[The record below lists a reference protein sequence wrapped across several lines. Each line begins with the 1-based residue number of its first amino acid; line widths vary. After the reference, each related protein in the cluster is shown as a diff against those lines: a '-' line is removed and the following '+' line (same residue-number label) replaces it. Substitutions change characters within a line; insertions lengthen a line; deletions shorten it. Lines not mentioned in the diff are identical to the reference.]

1 VKRKKIPS
9 LVKDQKLI
17 EKRRKQIIEAAVS
30 CYKEKGFHKTT
41 TREIAEKAGFSIGTL
56 YEYIRKKEDVLY
68 LVCDAIY
75 EEVQR
80 RVEEATGFHT
90 DAVGQ
95 LKRALFSYFLVM
107 DSMQDEVVMMYQEV
121 KSLSKESLPYVLKK
135 ELEMEE
141 MFEELLMRCAAEK
154 RLSLLEKEIPCAAN
168 NLVISGQ
175 MWAFRRW
182 TLQGKYDIHTYAELQ
197 WRLLYDGM
205 KSVSEVKE

>member
-1 VKRKKIPS
+1 MKRKKIPS
-9 LVKDQKLI
+9 LVKDQKLV
-17 EKRRKQIIEAAVS
+17 ERRRKQIIEAAVE

-80 RVEEATGFHT
+80 KAAEAIGFHT
-90 DAVGQ
+90 DAVVQ
-95 LKRALFSYFLVM
+95 LKRALFGYFSVM
-107 DSMQDEVVMMYQEV
+107 DSMQDEVVVMYQEV

-135 ELEMEE
+135 ERDMEE
-141 MFEELLMRCAAEK
+141 VFEELLTRCVAEK
-154 RLSLLEKEIPCAAN
+154 RLSLLQKEIRCAAN
-168 NLVISGQ
+168 NLVIAGQ

-182 TLQGKYDIHTYAELQ
+182 TLQEAYDINTYTELQ
-197 WRLLYDGM
+197 WRLLYFGM
-205 KSVSEVKE
+205 KHVSEVTE